1 MSANDEQK
9 FVVDEFEDE
18 FGAYLEEA
26 KQSPVF
32 RAEYEDADDRQQLI
46 DALVMLRRALGL
58 SQKEVAKRM
67 GIGQPTVS
75 GFEKESSDPKLSTLQ
90 RYARAVEARLLI
102 KVEMPAVCDW
112 VPSGFTAYG
121 KWERVAPTKPEMHKS
136 DLARTWA
143 KTANRDL
150 RRDYEKVA

>member
-32 RAEYEDADDRQQLI
+32 RAEYEDADDRQRLI
-46 DALVMLRRALGL
+46 DALVTLRQVLGL

-102 KVEMPAVCDW
+102 KVEMPALSDW
-112 VPSGFTAYG
+112 VSQGMTTYG
-121 KWERVAPTKPEMHKS
+121 KGERVTPKRPEMHKS
-136 DLARTWA
+136 GLARAWA
-143 KTANRDL
+143 ENAKRDS
-150 RRDYEKVA
+150 RHDYEKAA

>member
-32 RAEYEDADDRQQLI
+32 RAEYEDADDRQHLI
-46 DALVMLRRALGL
+46 DALVMLRQALGL

-90 RYARAVEARLLI
+90 RYARAVEARLQV
-102 KVEMPAVCDW
+102 KVDLPAVCDW
-112 VPSGFTAYG
+112 VPTGFTAYG
-121 KWERVAPTKPEMHKS
+121 KWERVAPKRPEMHS
-136 DLARTWA
+136 SGLARDWA
-143 KTANRDL
+143 ANSQ
-150 RRDYEKVA
+150 RDYEQVA